1 MFSKNKLTA
10 LILCGML
17 SMSSMGMAGMTAFA
31 ETVENTAATTS
42 AGSESEEETE
52 ETEEATE
59 APEEITSGE
68 YTYHIDEEYG
78 GAVITAYEP
87 KEKDV
92 VLPSEIDGNTV
103 VGLGDFVFN
112 NQSNIET
119 VTIPVSLCH
128 IGASAFY
135 GTSIKEFFVDAGH
148 PMYKTEDGVL
158 FSKDGI
164 AIIAYPSAKTDTSYV
179 IPDGV
184 EEIYHGCFAGNTHLT
199 ELTLPDSLI
208 YIDTWAFAYTIIQ
221 ELSIPES
228 VTEIG
233 MYSCAYM
240 KRLTDIKIP
249 SEVLYIPSAA
259 FAGCSNLE
267 NVTLN
272 EGLLEIGQSAFAGT
286 AVRSIVIPTT
296 VTNIGYCALG
306 YSEDLTTSYSTLKI
320 YGVSGSIAQTYA
332 TDKDDEYDYENE
344 FTFIAKT
351 ADEIKAMLGDE
362 SDSSADESSDKEEA
376 TESNVVIK
384 EEKNSDSAF
393 IWKVI
398 IMALG
403 AVVLCGGIIA
413 VAVSSKKNKPLKST
427 AEIKKEDKKE
437 NKEKDKDKDDKKE

>member
-17 SMSSMGMAGMTAFA
+17 SISSMGMTAFA
-31 ETVENTAATTS
+31 ETETKTATTAASADTTD
-42 AGSESEEETE
+42 ETE
-52 ETEEATE
+52 TETEEATE

-92 VLPSEIDGNTV
+92 VLPTEIDGNTV
-103 VGLGDFVFN
+103 VGLGDFIFN

-119 VTIPVSLCH
+119 VTIPVNVCH
-128 IGASAFY
+128 IGASAFF
-135 GTSIKEFFVDAGH
+135 GTSIKEFFVEAAH
-148 PMYKTEDGVL
+148 PMYKAEDGVL

-164 AIIAYPSAKTDTSYV
+164 AIVAYPPKKADTSYV

-184 EEIYHGCFAGNTHLT
+184 EEIYHGCFASNTNLK

-221 ELSIPES
+221 ELDIPES

-233 MYSCAYM
+233 MYSFAYM
-240 KRLTDIKIP
+240 KRLTDIKLP
-249 SEVLYIPSAA
+249 SQILYIPSAT

-272 EGLLEIGQSAFAGT
+272 EGLLEIGQGAFAGT
-286 AVRSIVIPTT
+286 AFRSIVIPTT

-320 YGVSGSIAQTYA
+320 YGLSGSIAQTYSK
-332 TDKDDEYDYENE
+332 DKDEEYDYENN

-351 ADEIKAMLGDE
+351 ADEIKSMLGSE
-362 SDSSADESSDKEEA
+362 SDSGSSSDESSKSEEKA
-376 TESNVVIK
+376 TESSVVVK
-384 EEKNSDSAF
+384 EEEKSDSAF
-393 IWKVI
+393 IWKLVI
-398 IMALG
+398 ILLG
-403 AVVLCGGIIA
+403 AVVLCGGIVA
-413 VAVSSKKNKPLKST
+413 VAVSSKKNKKS
-427 AEIKKEDKKE
+427 AND
-437 NKEKDKDKDDKKE
+437 NKDKDDKKE

>member
-1 MFSKNKLTA
+1 MFSKNKLIA

-17 SMSSMGMAGMTAFA
+17 SISSMGMTVFA
-31 ETVENTAATTS
+31 ETETTAASVDT
-42 AGSESEEETE
+42 AAETQT

-59 APEEITSGE
+59 KPEEITSSE

-92 VLPSEIDGNTV
+92 VFPSEIDGNTV
-103 VGLGDFVFN
+103 VGLGDFIFN
-112 NQSNIET
+112 NQDNIET
-119 VTIPVSLCH
+119 VTIPVNICH

-135 GTSIKEFFVDAGH
+135 GTSIKEFFVETGH
-148 PMYKTEDGVL
+148 PMYKTENGVL

-164 AIIAYPSAKTDTSYV
+164 AIIAYPPKKTETSYV

-184 EEIYHGCFAGNTHLT
+184 EEIYHGCFAGNTNLK
-199 ELTLPDSLI
+199 ELTLPDSII

-221 ELSIPES
+221 ELDIPES

-233 MYSCAYM
+233 IYSFAYM
-240 KRLTDIKIP
+240 RRLTDIKIP
-249 SEVLYIPSAA
+249 SEVMYIPSAA
-259 FAGCSNLE
+259 FAGCSNLQ
-267 NVTLN
+267 NVVLN
-272 EGLLEIGQSAFAGT
+272 EGLLEIGQGAFAGT

-332 TDKDDEYDYENE
+332 SDKDEDYDYENK

-351 ADEIKAMLGDE
+351 ADEIKSMLGDTN
-362 SDSSADESSDKEEA
+362 DSSSYENSDQEKA
-376 TESNVVIK
+376 TEPNVVIK
-384 EEKNSDSAF
+384 EEKKSDSAF
-393 IWKVI
+393 IWKLI
-398 IMALG
+398 IILLG
-403 AVVLCGGIIA
+403 AIVLCGGIAAI
-413 VAVSSKKNKPLKST
+413 AVSSKKNKDSEPAAK
-427 AEIKKEDKKE
+427 IKKEDK
-437 NKEKDKDKDDKKE
+437 EKDNDDDNKDKDDKKE